1 LGGWVWEVKQWKRIK
16 AVEENVK
23 EVVKGRVVSVEELAQ
38 LTTQDDSMG
47 ITYDDIEKMFSS
59 EDLAEYN
66 RLCMSFVNLVGD
78 KSKEEQW
85 NMLFDPDYGLDLISV
100 LNRIQEIREKYNLP
114 GTFYRVWRA
123 SPLSNDNFEYDEISW

>member
-1 LGGWVWEVKQWKRIK
+1 MGRKT
-16 AVEENVK
+16 VEEHVK

-66 RLCMSFVNLVGD
+66 RLCMSFVNLVGG

-85 NMLFDPDYGLDLISV
+85 NMLFQPDYGLDLISV
-100 LNRIQEIREKYNLP
+100 LNRIQEMREKYNLP

-123 SPLSNDNFEYDEISW
+123 SPLSNGNFEYDEISW

>member
-1 LGGWVWEVKQWKRIK
+1 
-16 AVEENVK
+16 VK
-23 EVVKGRVVSVEELAQ
+23 EVVKGRIVSVEELAQ

-85 NMLFDPDYGLDLISV
+85 NMLFDSDYGLDLISV
-100 LNRIQEIREKYNLP
+100 LNRIQEMREKYNLP

-123 SPLSNDNFEYDEISW
+123 SPQSNDNFEYDEISW